1 MFMLCLIDDKQF
13 VWPVAPH
20 NQANVCDDACVHAC
34 LYNHSVHMNINAVTR
49 ADVCVIS
56 TEVTEVVYLL

>member
-1 MFMLCLIDDKQF
+1 MLRLIDDKQF

-20 NQANVCDDACVHAC
+20 NQANVCGDTCVHAC
-34 LYNHSVHMNINAVTR
+34 VHMNVNTVTR